1 VSTPDAAEIQRIET
15 ALQEWRQGDATL
27 DDGTFLVHL
36 ADKRT
41 PLTAAA
47 RASVDDVPV
56 EFNLYEVL
64 TSVTGLAV
72 VSQSCDIVKKCADC
86 EYVDVS
92 PLVTIDVAAQ
102 LQAIRKGQQLR
113 YAYLPGLAPQ
123 NLVVDIGRTMT
134 VEKAVLAGWN
144 RIPGCITDQDR
155 VDFADALARK
165 RQRFAFPDI
174 FNAGLTKFRNR
185 IKEKEGKA
193 SAEGALIAALD
204 QIRVQPN
211 ADWNAPRIA
220 VSFWFLLEPNAN
232 TEINASS
239 RSIIETWVRRITLS
253 PPFSL
258 ADPQFYFVERRDM
271 TLEDYMQSYR
281 LDYDDLSP

>member
-92 PLVTIDVAAQ
+92 PLVKIDVAAQ

-185 IKEKEGKA
+185 LKEKEGKA
-193 SAEGALIAALD
+193 SAEGALIAASSTKFAFNQTLIGTLRALPCHFGFCWSRM
-204 QIRVQPN
+204 QIRRSTHLLVRSLRRGYAGSHFRRRFRWQ
-211 ADWNAPRIA
+211 IH
-220 VSFWFLLEPNAN
+220 SFILLSGA
-232 TEINASS
+232 I
-239 RSIIETWVRRITLS
+239 
-253 PPFSL
+253 
-258 ADPQFYFVERRDM
+258 
-271 TLEDYMQSYR
+271 
-281 LDYDDLSP
+281 